1 LEWISKII
9 EAARLPTKFIL
20 CVFAVTVAL
29 LFLPQNLLISL
40 HLKEFTDKYG
50 IYIGITALGSGSLLF
65 VEILIY
71 FWNAVQKKVN
81 RRRIYKKALERIKNL
96 DPAEKAVLREFFLQ
110 GRNTIKLPMDHP
122 VVAGLLHSGILQL
135 VGSHGRMSL
144 AGMLFSMKISDFIR
158 EHLTYEIIELPEG
171 QPTEKDI
178 EFLRNNRPEF
188 MSSIEREDSL
198 FKW

>member
-1 LEWISKII
+1 MEWITKII
-9 EAARLPTKFIL
+9 EAARLPIKSIL
-20 CVFAVTVAL
+20 WIFVVTVAL
-29 LFLPQNLLISL
+29 LFLPQDLLVSF

-50 IYIGITALGSGSLLF
+50 IYISITALCSGVLLF
-65 VEILIY
+65 IEILIY
-71 FWNAVQKKVN
+71 FWNATQKKVN
-81 RRRIYKKALERIKNL
+81 RRRIYKKAIERTKNL
-96 DPAEKAVLREFFLQ
+96 DPTEKAVLREFFLQ

-122 VVAGLLHSGILQL
+122 VVAGLLHSSILQL

-158 EHLTYEIIELPEG
+158 KHLTYEIIELPKG
-171 QPTEKDI
+171 KPTEKDI
-178 EFLRNNRPEF
+178 EFLRENRPEF

>member
-1 LEWISKII
+1 MVK
-9 EAARLPTKFIL
+9 LPTKFIL
-20 CVFAVTVAL
+20 GIFVVTVVL
-29 LFLPQNLLISL
+29 LFLPQDLLIDL
-40 HLKEFTDKYG
+40 HLKEFTDKYS
-50 IYIGITALGSGSLLF
+50 IYIAITALGSGALLF

-71 FWNAVQKKVN
+71 FSNAVQKKVN
-81 RRRIYKKALERIKNL
+81 NRRIYKKALKRVKNL

-110 GRNTIKLPMDHP
+110 GRNTIKLPMDNP
-122 VVAGLLHSGILQL
+122 VVAGLLYSGILQL

-144 AGMLFSMKISDFIR
+144 VGKLFSMKISDFIR
-158 EHLTYEIIELPEG
+158 EHLTYKIIELPKG